1 MQKFLEYLS
10 EIWPFTPL
18 FLFIIAVCFRLM
30 DNSAYLFL
38 RKEILINSS
47 NVSRSVLKDQIKAT
61 KDPEFTKQL
70 KRALL
75 FRNLQQTFM
84 ISAIISLPVC
94 VALFYLF

>member
-1 MQKFLEYLS
+1 MQKILEYLS

-18 FLFIIAVCFRLM
+18 FFFIIAVCFRLL

-47 NVSRSVLKDQIKAT
+47 NVSRSVLKDQIKAAE
-61 KDPEFTKQL
+61 DPDFSRQL

-75 FRNLQQTFM
+75 FRNLQQTFL
-84 ISAIISLPVC
+84 ISAVISLPVC
-94 VALFYLF
+94 VAFFYL